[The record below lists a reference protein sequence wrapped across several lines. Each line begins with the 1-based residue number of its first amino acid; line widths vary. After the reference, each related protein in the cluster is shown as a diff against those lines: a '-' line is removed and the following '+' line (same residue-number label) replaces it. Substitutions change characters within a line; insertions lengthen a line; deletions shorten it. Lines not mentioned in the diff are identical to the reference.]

1 MEITTPFTQATQLL
15 CQQCAAP
22 LTVEA
27 GSQFTICEYCG
38 TTNYLDK
45 SQAVLHY
52 LVQPTINDQNAS
64 AALRRWMAGNETVKG
79 LDQKAQITSQ
89 TFQLFPM
96 WLARVEQRGSSRQ
109 LAMSTSLTVS
119 SQQSAEQVFLEPAAA
134 LSVIDLT
141 DLTLPASDLQPYDDA
156 YDADAVKPTVP
167 LTAVRSWLAADKGV
181 AAGAIK
187 EISLVHLPIYLFKY
201 AYLNETYTAVVDA
214 ASGQVFA
221 AIFPAKKEAPYFTIG
236 AVGCLAY
243 FLAALIPLVGAS
255 FGGIGLTLAVLI
267 YVVVAIVLA
276 VPIFTAAAV
285 ISQRV

>member
-1 MEITTPFTQATQLL
+1 MEITTQLL

-45 SQAVLHY
+45 SEAVLHY
-52 LVQPTINDQNAS
+52 LVQPTISEQNAA
-64 AALRRWMAGNETVKG
+64 AALRRWMAGNETVKD

-96 WLARVEQRGSSRQ
+96 WLARVDERGK
-109 LAMSTSLTVS
+109 
-119 SQQSAEQVFLEPAAA
+119 EKIFLEPAAA

-141 DLTLPASDLQPYDDA
+141 DLTLPASDLKLYDDA
-156 YDADAVKPTVP
+156 HDADAVKPTVP

-181 AAGAIK
+181 AVGSIK

-201 AYLNETYTAVVDA
+201 LYLQESYTAVVDA
-214 ASGQVFA
+214 ATGQVFA

-236 AVGCLAY
+236 TVGCLAY
-243 FLAALIPLVGAS
+243 FLAALIPLIGAA
-255 FGGIGLTLAVLI
+255 FGGVGLTLGIAI
-267 YVVVAIVLA
+267 YAAVVVVLA
-276 VPIFTAAAV
+276 IPIFTAAAV